1 MSSGSGKLT
10 LYVNNA
16 SVGSVAFSGQ
26 IKKPAA
32 ENNSSGSGSYNEP
45 TVMAMGCNP
54 KGNRAQTD
62 YKGGC
67 FTAMNLYNLKIYN
80 QTGCVASYEATRNV
94 GALKDL
100 TGHNDGNVK
109 AEDWTNE
116 YIQLDGKDDWINLGQ
131 MSFRTNQVTLDLT
144 MELVTLPS
152 TYKTLMGNLEGG
164 GVSLGLTEDYKPYM
178 QINIGGS
185 YDNAKATTALK
196 KGQKVHLLGSYDGT
210 TIRLFVDGQLV
221 ASKVH
226 AGTLKPANGN
236 TVMSIGSNP
245 SGNSGGGEF
254 TNMKVYSAHIYNKA
268 YWDVSS
274 NGDNS
279 ILAWDVNSNSSGAK
293 KVYIASKGNIYAN
306 ANASYMFSN
315 IGAASICTATT
326 ALTNLNLLKTANTT
340 NMYSMFWK
348 TGYNAMTSLDLGT
361 SFSTAKA
368 TNMEYMFQECG
379 YKAMTSLNLRGINTS
394 TATSMY
400 AMFDGTGYTAMTS
413 LNLGANFS
421 TANVT
426 KMTRMFKNCG
436 YTKMT
441 TLTLGSKFNTAKVTE
456 MISMFEGTGY
466 KVMTSLNLEGSFDT
480 SKVTNMQAMF
490 KNCGYTAMT
499 TLTLGSKFNTA
510 KATNMQEMF
519 ANTGYTKMT
528 KLDLGDIFYTTVATN
543 MTSMFNATG
552 CTAMGELDL
561 GPAFT
566 KIAGTYSNVFTNTGK
581 SGCII
586 YAPEAIYQNKNAFK
600 LNTSSGTTISY
611 TRGSLNLRY
620 KTEWIVESKNAN
632 TSAKNVT
639 IQLRGRT
646 NNNATSVYKSN
657 VTSTLTKDNITVY
670 INGAEASSISKSLG
684 TVTTSKN
691 PTTGYNDVLVT
702 LTLSGFEQ
710 SALQSGKNYKEWS
723 GDISIQIAQGTLKD
737 SYGNK
742 NTGLN
747 SSGARVRESL
757 AGPFADFIAP
767 NVAYKFADSNIDKT
781 NKRFTMVF
789 DIVDKYYNASTSKT
803 LAVTDLTIKIDGAV
817 PDWNKVTRNLTSA
830 DL

>member
-226 AGTLKPANGN
+226 AGTLKPATGN

-368 TNMEYMFQECG
+368 TNLEYMFQECG

-510 KATNMQEMF
+510 KVTNMQEMF

-552 CTAMGELDL
+552 YTVMGELDL

-566 KIAGTYSNVFTNTGK
+566 K
-581 SGCII
+581 
-586 YAPEAIYQNKNAFK
+586 
-600 LNTSSGTTISY
+600 
-611 TRGSLNLRY
+611 
-620 KTEWIVESKNAN
+620 
-632 TSAKNVT
+632 
-639 IQLRGRT
+639 
-646 NNNATSVYKSN
+646 
-657 VTSTLTKDNITVY
+657 
-670 INGAEASSISKSLG
+670 
-684 TVTTSKN
+684 
-691 PTTGYNDVLVT
+691 
-702 LTLSGFEQ
+702 
-710 SALQSGKNYKEWS
+710 
-723 GDISIQIAQGTLKD
+723 
-737 SYGNK
+737 
-742 NTGLN
+742 
-747 SSGARVRESL
+747 
-757 AGPFADFIAP
+757 
-767 NVAYKFADSNIDKT
+767 
-781 NKRFTMVF
+781 
-789 DIVDKYYNASTSKT
+789 
-803 LAVTDLTIKIDGAV
+803 
-817 PDWNKVTRNLTSA
+817 
-830 DL
+830 